1 MFSHYV
7 LCTFSYIL
15 QISYYIVC
23 TLLYLVHI
31 SPDAQFFLLQRHF
44 LLCDFALTFHS
55 GIPFHYV
62 LWPLHYRILHYRIL
76 HYRIS
81 SNKRSQC
88 LFNFEALNVQSCKLY
103 NNKYMITSAQIT
115 NTEIFAFIVVLV
127 FILLRR
133 KVLLIKRKDNI
144 NCQKVD

>member
-62 LWPLHYRILHYRIL
+62 LWPL